1 MEAVTFIF
9 LSADRFLL
17 FSSLSSSYRPV
28 KHAAYP
34 LSGLQERLLPYTYSD
49 RVIAEAAAPLFII
62 FFQVSI
68 NTARRGMQFVQMMR
82 MSQME
87 EKKFVKLFLSFEGE
101 ILSCYVTGLLH
112 PSHQSLGHSQHVNH

>member
-1 MEAVTFIF
+1 MFFLFYTTLLPTTFAPSKHGSSNFYICI
-9 LSADRFLL
+9 SRFLL

-49 RVIAEAAAPLFII
+49 RVIAEATAPLFII
-62 FFQVSI
+62 IFQVSI

-87 EKKFVKLFLSFEGE
+87 EKKLVKLF
-101 ILSCYVTGLLH
+101 
-112 PSHQSLGHSQHVNH
+112 